1 LIPPPAGCIKRPEVM
16 TRLIAMTIPWDEEAE
31 LVGGGNLS
39 GLVRKMTLREAVK
52 EAWGWPLRQ
61 RATTTIRPPR
71 PIAVDDGG
79 PELAV
84 LDETAIGKLAARL

>member
-1 LIPPPAGCIKRPEVM
+1 
-16 TRLIAMTIPWDEEAE
+16 MTIPWDEESE
-31 LVGGGNLS
+31 LVGGGHLS

-71 PIAVDDGG
+71 PIAVEEGG
-79 PELAV
+79 PELSV
-84 LDETAIGKLAARL
+84 LDETAIGKLAALL